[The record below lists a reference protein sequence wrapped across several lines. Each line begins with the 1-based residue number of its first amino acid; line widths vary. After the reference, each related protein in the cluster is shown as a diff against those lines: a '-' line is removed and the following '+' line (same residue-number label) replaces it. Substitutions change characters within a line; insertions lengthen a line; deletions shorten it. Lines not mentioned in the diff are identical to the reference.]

1 MGEDEKTELDLFDY
15 TTKADLKNS
24 TGVDTLKF
32 TKKGWFSK
40 LKFKTDKLNVVEL
53 ETTPADLSKLSNVAK
68 NKVVK
73 KTEYDELIKS

>member
-1 MGEDEKTELDLFDY
+1 MLIHWNLLKKVDL
-15 TTKADLKNS
+15 AN
-24 TGVDTLKF
+24 V
-32 TKKGWFSK
+32 
-40 LKFKTDKLNVVEL
+40 KFKTDKLNVVEL

>member
-1 MGEDEKTELDLFDY
+1 MLIHWNLLKKVDL
-15 TTKADLKNS
+15 AN
-24 TGVDTLKF
+24 
-32 TKKGWFSK
+32 

>member
-1 MGEDEKTELDLFDY
+1 MLIHWNLLKKVDL
-15 TTKADLKNS
+15 AN
-24 TGVDTLKF
+24 
-32 TKKGWFSK
+32 

-53 ETTPADLSKLSNVAK
+53 ETTLADLSKLSNVAK

>member
-1 MGEDEKTELDLFDY
+1 MLIHWNLLKKVDL
-15 TTKADLKNS
+15 AN
-24 TGVDTLKF
+24 
-32 TKKGWFSK
+32 

-53 ETTPADLSKLSNVAK
+53 ETTPAGLSKLSNVAK

>member
-1 MGEDEKTELDLFDY
+1 MLIHWNLLKKVDL
-15 TTKADLKNS
+15 AN
-24 TGVDTLKF
+24 
-32 TKKGWFSK
+32 
-40 LKFKTDKLNVVEL
+40 LKFKNDKLNVVEL

>member
-1 MGEDEKTELDLFDY
+1 MLIHWNLLKKVDL
-15 TTKADLKNS
+15 AN
-24 TGVDTLKF
+24 
-32 TKKGWFSK
+32 

-73 KTEYDELIKS
+73 KTEYDQLIKS